1 MLNELYELSRS
12 LSRLNV
18 KVISWHRFLK
28 ECPRGGK
35 TFFVDVDAS
44 PKIVGLRQITD
55 QDRLSQLRKYEKA
68 AGYSFPSL
76 NILPLWQFDNETQV
90 EAATK
95 LRKSLSSK
103 NRPAAADLFNAATD
117 LLRTARSLWVDPD
130 KKKGGR
136 DAMDKVN
143 GCLGSVIDDLSA
155 IVPEKEDGDGRAFP
169 TLLGRA
175 KAFSGELLHKQLSD
189 WLIQQFHA
197 SPDTWVTWFDLLFF
211 VSGKKPKASS
221 IVFELSDQSA
231 FDHPVNHQQVYEFV
245 NDSGGSHPFEIRVS
259 NGGAAYNNGVTNN
272 GSATGTIKFEVPYN
286 APDTLFYQCTNHS
299 GMFGTIKIFDRSI
312 PVNAHS
318 AASYTLTLS
327 DAGGCVR
334 EATSGANIT
343 VPADVFSAGDAIT
356 IFNISSGNN
365 TITQGS
371 STTLYNAA
379 DGTTGNRTLAAKG
392 VATIL
397 CTASNEF
404 VVSGAQLT

>member
-1 MLNELYELSRS
+1 MAINFPANPSINDTFIVSGTIFTWTGVKWKSTAVTEISSDTSPELGGELDLN
-12 LSRLNV
+12 NT
-18 KVISWHRFLK
+18 
-28 ECPRGGK
+28 G
-35 TFFVDVDAS
+35 
-44 PKIVGLRQITD
+44 ITGTGNINITGIIT
-55 QDRLSQLRKYEKA
+55 ST
-68 AGYSFPSL
+68 SFSGNGANL
-76 NILPLWQFDNETQV
+76 T
-90 EAATK
+90 
-95 LRKSLSSK
+95 SLSSAQLTGAL
-103 NRPAAADLFNAATD
+103 PAIDGSNAVSG
-117 LLRTARSLWVDPD
+117 RWVL
-130 KKKGGR
+130 G
-136 DAMDKVN
+136 AN
-143 GCLGSVIDDLSA
+143 GTSDYTFTGIGFTETTND
-155 IVPEKEDGDGRAFP
+155 P
-169 TLLGRA
+169 TLYLRR
-175 KAFSGELLHKQLSD
+175 
-189 WLIQQFHA
+189 
-197 SPDTWVTWFDLLFF
+197 
-211 VSGKKPKASS
+211 GK
-221 IVFELSDQSA
+221 
-231 FDHPVNHQQVYEFV
+231 VYEFV